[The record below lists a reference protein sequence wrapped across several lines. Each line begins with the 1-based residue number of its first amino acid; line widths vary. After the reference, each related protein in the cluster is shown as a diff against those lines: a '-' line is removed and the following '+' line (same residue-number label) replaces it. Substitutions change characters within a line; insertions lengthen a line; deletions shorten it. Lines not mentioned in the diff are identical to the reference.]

1 MVEIEMALSWLVLSF
16 ILGMAAMG
24 FVGWIEEREER
35 KVRRETRGWTKY
47 PQFNLILPYKRR
59 K

>member
-1 MVEIEMALSWLVLSF
+1 MIEIEMAMAWWILAF

-24 FVGWIEEREER
+24 LVGWTEEREKR
-35 KVRRETRGWTKY
+35 KARREARGWTKY